1 MPQRSKLMSKFRMPH
16 INQLAVSGRI
26 DGAPCQRE
34 GFVEVRIACQK
45 SHRNAQGA
53 WVEETSY
60 ITARVR
66 GKVAQSIVGLGD
78 ATYPGPLSEGLPV
91 FATGR
96 VRSLPDDP
104 DRLIMEV
111 RNIEVLKNRETDDEP
126 EPGEE
131 AA

>member
-1 MPQRSKLMSKFRMPH
+1 MSKCRMPH

-45 SHRNAQGA
+45 SHRDATGA

-66 GKVAQSIVGLGD
+66 GKVALSIVGMGD
-78 ATYPGPLSEGLPV
+78 ATYPGPLTEGLPV

-96 VRSLPDDP
+96 VRSLPDDHN
-104 DRLIMEV
+104 RLVMEV
-111 RNIEVLKNRETDDEP
+111 RNIEVLKRETDDEP
-126 EPGEE
+126 EPCLET
-131 AA
+131 A

>member
-1 MPQRSKLMSKFRMPH
+1 MNKCRMPH
-16 INQLAVSGRI
+16 INQLAVSGLI
-26 DGAPCQRE
+26 DGEPIQRE

-66 GKVAQSIVGLGD
+66 GKVALSIVGMGD
-78 ATYPGPLSEGLPV
+78 ATYPGPLTEGRPV

-96 VRSLPDDP
+96 VRSLPDDQ
-104 DRLIMEV
+104 DRLVMEV
-111 RNIEVLKNRETDDEP
+111 RNIEVLNKRQTDDDQEP
-126 EPGEE
+126 CEE

>member
-1 MPQRSKLMSKFRMPH
+1 MNKFRMPH
-16 INQLAVSGRI
+16 INQLAVSGLI
-26 DGAPCQRE
+26 DGEPIQRE

-66 GKVAQSIVGLGD
+66 GKVAQSIVGMGD
-78 ATYPGPLSEGLPV
+78 ATYPGPLTEGRPV

-104 DRLIMEV
+104 DRLVMEV
-111 RNIEVLKNRETDDEP
+111 RNIEVLNKRQTDDDQEP
-126 EPGEE
+126 CEE

>member
-1 MPQRSKLMSKFRMPH
+1 MSKFRMPH

-26 DGAPCQRE
+26 DGAPVQRE

-45 SHRNAQGA
+45 SHRNAKGA

-60 ITARVR
+60 ITACVR

-78 ATYPGPLSEGLPV
+78 ATYPGPLSEGRPV

-96 VRSLPDDP
+96 VRSLPDDQ
-104 DRLIMEV
+104 DRLVMEV

-126 EPGEE
+126 EPGVET
-131 AA
+131 A

>member
-1 MPQRSKLMSKFRMPH
+1 MSKCRMPR
-16 INQLAVSGRI
+16 INQLAVSGLI

-45 SHRNAQGA
+45 SHRDATGA

-66 GKVAQSIVGLGD
+66 GKVALSIVGMGD
-78 ATYPGPLSEGLPV
+78 ATYPGPLTEGLPV

-96 VRSLPDDP
+96 VRSLPDDH

-111 RNIEVLKNRETDDEP
+111 RNIEVLKRETDDEP
-126 EPGEE
+126 EPCVET
-131 AA
+131 A